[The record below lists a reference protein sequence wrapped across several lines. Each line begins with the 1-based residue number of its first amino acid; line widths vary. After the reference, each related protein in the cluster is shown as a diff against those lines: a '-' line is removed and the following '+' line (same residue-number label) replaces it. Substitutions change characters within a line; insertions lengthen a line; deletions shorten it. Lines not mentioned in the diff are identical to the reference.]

1 MEYGRSM
8 GESRTRNVIV
18 FTVDE
23 SAYAVE
29 LRWIRDVF
37 TFGYITPVPQ
47 APRAIAG
54 VVNRRGA
61 IIPVV
66 DVGALR
72 GNRERGSASAGESAL
87 LLEVDRIQGALRA
100 GTIDEVS
107 SLGPSSKE
115 GYLVDSRGRDAEILS
130 PAELFEQCGH
140 RGGAG
145 APP

>member
-1 MEYGRSM
+1 M
-8 GESRTRNVIV
+8 GEARAKNVIV
-18 FTVDE
+18 FTVDDTP
-23 SAYAVE
+23 YAVE

-47 APRAIAG
+47 APSAIAG

-66 DVGALR
+66 DVGALLGR
-72 GNRERGSASAGESAL
+72 REQGSASSGESAL

-107 SLGPSSKE
+107 SLGPGDKE
-115 GYLVDSRGRDAEILS
+115 GYVRDGRGREV
-130 PAELFEQCGH
+130 ELLWPTDIFEQCGH
-140 RGGAG
+140 RSAKG
-145 APP
+145 PTR